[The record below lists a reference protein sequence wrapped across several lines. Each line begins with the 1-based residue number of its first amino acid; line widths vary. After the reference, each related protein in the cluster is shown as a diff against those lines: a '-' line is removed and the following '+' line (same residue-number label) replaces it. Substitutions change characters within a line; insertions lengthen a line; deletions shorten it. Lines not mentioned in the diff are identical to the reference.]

1 MINIKQLCDKNGIN
15 LDIGEMSDGYHTFNS
30 LYHQR
35 LILFAALVNAY
46 PDISWKTKRHEDEE
60 ECFGGGWFIVGIDT
74 PEGSYTYHYE
84 DNYYSLFDC
93 KELER
98 GKHWDGHT
106 EKDVTRLLSLP
117 SAQPE
122 QRWIPCSERLPEAED
137 CPMDCLVTR
146 KSKYIGNYTDMAV
159 CEKNGMWTHE
169 DWDAIVLGD
178 VKDGKSTGL
187 ISTRDDDIIA
197 WMPLPEP
204 YKEE

>member
-1 MINIKQLCDKNGIN
+1 
-15 LDIGEMSDGYHTFNS
+15 MSD
-30 LYHQR
+30 
-35 LILFAALVNAY
+35 LISRQAAIDAIMDELRRVSTNA
-46 PDISWKTKRHEDEE
+46 IRVKSRIEA
-60 ECFGGGWFIVGIDT
+60 
-74 PEGSYTYHYE
+74 
-84 DNYYSLFDC
+84 
-93 KELER
+93 
-98 GKHWDGHT
+98 
-106 EKDVTRLLSLP
+106 LP
-117 SAQPE
+117 SVQSE

-204 YKEE
+204 YREERTEE

>member
-1 MINIKQLCDKNGIN
+1 MTKAEAIAMLKRIQEPEAWEPQINQAAFEALDMAIK
-15 LDIGEMSDGYHTFNS
+15 
-30 LYHQR
+30 
-35 LILFAALVNAY
+35 A
-46 PDISWKTKRHEDEE
+46 
-60 ECFGGGWFIVGIDT
+60 
-74 PEGSYTYHYE
+74 
-84 DNYYSLFDC
+84 
-93 KELER
+93 
-98 GKHWDGHT
+98 
-106 EKDVTRLLSLP
+106 LP

-178 VKDGKSTGL
+178 VEDGKSTGL

-204 YKEE
+204 YREERTEE